1 MMYWGNGMSGWGM
14 AFMTVGTILFWGL
27 VVAGI
32 VFLLRQNSGRVQ
44 TTATTQTD
52 PQRILAGRYA
62 RGEID
67 DEEYSRRSA
76 VLRGSGPSTES
87 QPGESPEQPAP

>member
-44 TTATTQTD
+44 TTTTTQTD

-67 DEEYSRRSA
+67 DEEYRRRSG
-76 VLRGSGPSTES
+76 VLRGSGPSQT
-87 QPGESPEQPAP
+87 GEPPEQPAP